1 MEIDGKVVFVTG
13 ASRGIGLET
22 AKAFAEA
29 GASVVLGA
37 RTESDLVRE
46 TRAIETRGGS
56 AFATLLDV
64 TSDASAANAVEAAIR
79 CFGRID
85 VLVNNAGVSAQAL
98 VADARFETLRHQMD
112 VNYFGVVRMVRA
124 VLPQMFERGDG
135 TILNIGS
142 VAGRVPYPSMATYGA
157 SKAALHAFTQAL
169 RGEVAHRG
177 VRVVT
182 VIPGHSSGGA
192 GPTVALEG
200 PTLET
205 PAQIARTILRA
216 ARRPRREVVSGLPNR
231 IFLRVARLS
240 PWFAE
245 GAMASFAKRS
255 LPKEIFAKRAT
266 PGASLPSSA
275 GTRGGTRAARRS
287 PAGS

>member
-1 MEIDGKVVFVTG
+1 V
-13 ASRGIGLET
+13 
-22 AKAFAEA
+22 
-29 GASVVLGA
+29 
-37 RTESDLVRE
+37 
-46 TRAIETRGGS
+46 
-56 AFATLLDV
+56 
-64 TSDASAANAVEAAIR
+64 
-79 CFGRID
+79 D
-85 VLVNNAGVSAQAL
+85 VLVNNAGISEQAL
-98 VADARFETLRHQMD
+98 VADASFDSLRRQID

-124 VLPQMFERGDG
+124 VLPQMLERGDG

-169 RGEVAHRG
+169 RGEVAHAG

-192 GPTVALEG
+192 GPTVALDG

-205 PAQIARTILRA
+205 PEQIARTVVRA
-216 ARRPRREVVSGLPNR
+216 ARRPRREAVSGLPNR

-245 GAMASFAKRS
+245 GTMLSFAKRS
-255 LPKEIFAKRAT
+255 LPAGTFVKRAT
-266 PGASLPSSA
+266 PAASLPSS
-275 GTRGGTRAARRS
+275 GETRGETRAARRS

>member
-1 MEIDGKVVFVTG
+1 MELDGKVVLVTG
-13 ASRGIGLET
+13 GSRGIGLET
-22 AKAFAEA
+22 ARAFASA
-29 GASVVLGA
+29 GARVVLGA
-37 RTESDLVRE
+37 RTESALVSAVRE
-46 TRAIETRGGS
+46 IEARGGS

-64 TSDASAANAVEAAIR
+64 TSDESVTQAVAAATR
-79 CFGRID
+79 RFGRID
-85 VLVNNAGVSAQAL
+85 VLVNNAGVSAQAFL
-98 VADARFETLRHQMD
+98 ADARFETLQQQME

-124 VLPQMFERGDG
+124 VLPGMLERGAG

-157 SKAALHAFTQAL
+157 SKAALHAFSQAL

-192 GPTVALEG
+192 GPTVALDG

-205 PAQIARTILRA
+205 PAQIARSVVRA
-216 ARRPRREVVSGLPNR
+216 ALRPRRELVSGLPNR

-245 GAMASFAKRS
+245 GTMLSFAKRS
-255 LPKEIFAKRAT
+255 LPQGTFAPRAT
-266 PGASLPSSA
+266 SAVSGSSSA
-275 GTRGGTRAARRS
+275 GTRDETRAARRS

>member
-1 MEIDGKVVFVTG
+1 MKLVGKTVFVTG
-13 ASRGIGLET
+13 ASRGIGL
-22 AKAFAEA
+22 ASARAFAEA
-29 GASVVLGA
+29 GAKVVLGA
-37 RTESDLVRE
+37 RTESDLLRE
-46 TRAIETRGGS
+46 TRGISSRGGV
-56 AFATLLDV
+56 AFATILDV
-64 TSDASAANAVEAAIR
+64 TSDASVARAVAEATKL
-79 CFGRID
+79 CGRID
-85 VLVNNAGVSAQAL
+85 VLVNNAGISAQSL
-98 VADARFETLRHQMD
+98 VAEATFESLREQME

-124 VLPQMFERGDG
+124 VLPQMLERGEG
-135 TILNIGS
+135 TILDIGS

-192 GPTVALEG
+192 GPSVALKG

-205 PAQIARTILRA
+205 PEQIARTVVRA
-216 ARRPRREVVSGLPNR
+216 AREGRREVVSGLPNR

-245 GAMASFAKRS
+245 GAMLSFAKRS
-255 LPKEIFAKRAT
+255 LPAGTFAKRASSA
-266 PGASLPSSA
+266 ASRPSSA
-275 GTRGGTRAARRS
+275 GTPGEMREVPRS
-287 PAGS
+287 RAGS